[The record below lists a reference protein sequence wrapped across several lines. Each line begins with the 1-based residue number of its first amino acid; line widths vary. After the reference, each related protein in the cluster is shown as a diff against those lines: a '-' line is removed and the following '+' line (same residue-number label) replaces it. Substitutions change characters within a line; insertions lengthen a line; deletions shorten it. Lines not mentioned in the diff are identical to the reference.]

1 MANESEGKLQKDQL
15 PNFVASAK
23 GKPGFHYLI
32 SNALYLLLI
41 PLFVIVL
48 TYDLFSTLSTIYDLF
63 QIWNELSFKFD
74 NVTVLLLVV
83 LCLVSL
89 VFTTIYLMSRPKNVY
104 LVNFSCYK
112 PDPSRMCTRESFL
125 QIASQTGKFSDET
138 LDFKKKI
145 LERSGIGNM
154 TYGPKSLM
162 ENPAEN
168 GNMEEARKETEG
180 VIIGAVDELLAK
192 TGVKPKAIGILVV
205 NSSSFNPTP
214 SLSAF
219 IVNHYKL
226 RSKIFSY
233 NLGGMGCS
241 AGLISIDLAQKLL
254 QVEPNCYALVVSTE
268 NITLGWYVGN
278 DRSMLLTNCLFR
290 VGGAAI
296 LLSNRSS
303 DRSSSKYQLV
313 RTLRSHQVDD
323 NSYNC
328 IMQKEDEFQHV
339 GVKISKTLMVVAGEA
354 LKTHIT
360 AVGPLVLPMYEQ
372 LLFLATSVA
381 RKIFKMK
388 INLYIPDIKLAF
400 EHFCI
405 HTGGRGVLDGI
416 EKNLQ
421 LNEWHMEP
429 SRMTLNRFGNT
440 SSSSVWYELAYSEA
454 KRRIRKGDRICQ
466 IGFGSGFK
474 CSTVVWR
481 ALKTINL
488 NPTLDKN
495 PWIDEIDNFPVQV
508 PQDAPIAF

>member
-138 LDFKKKI
+138 LAFKKKI

-205 NSSSFNPTP
+205 NSSLFNPTP

-226 RSKIFSY
+226 RSNIFSY
-233 NLGGMGCS
+233 NLG
-241 AGLISIDLAQKLL
+241 
-254 QVEPNCYALVVSTE
+254 
-268 NITLGWYVGN
+268 
-278 DRSMLLTNCLFR
+278 
-290 VGGAAI
+290 
-296 LLSNRSS
+296 
-303 DRSSSKYQLV
+303 
-313 RTLRSHQVDD
+313 
-323 NSYNC
+323 
-328 IMQKEDEFQHV
+328 
-339 GVKISKTLMVVAGEA
+339 
-354 LKTHIT
+354 
-360 AVGPLVLPMYEQ
+360 
-372 LLFLATSVA
+372 
-381 RKIFKMK
+381 
-388 INLYIPDIKLAF
+388 DIKLAF

-440 SSSSVWYELAYSEA
+440 SSSSVWYELACSEA

>member
-1 MANESEGKLQKDQL
+1 M
-15 PNFVASAK
+15 
-23 GKPGFHYLI
+23 
-32 SNALYLLLI
+32 
-41 PLFVIVL
+41 
-48 TYDLFSTLSTIYDLF
+48 
-63 QIWNELSFKFD
+63 
-74 NVTVLLLVV
+74 
-83 LCLVSL
+83 
-89 VFTTIYLMSRPKNVY
+89 
-104 LVNFSCYK
+104 
-112 PDPSRMCTRESFL
+112 
-125 QIASQTGKFSDET
+125 
-138 LDFKKKI
+138 
-145 LERSGIGNM
+145 
-154 TYGPKSLM
+154 
-162 ENPAEN
+162 
-168 GNMEEARKETEG
+168 
-180 VIIGAVDELLAK
+180 
-192 TGVKPKAIGILVV
+192 
-205 NSSSFNPTP
+205 
-214 SLSAF
+214 
-219 IVNHYKL
+219 
-226 RSKIFSY
+226 
-233 NLGGMGCS
+233 
-241 AGLISIDLAQKLL
+241 
-254 QVEPNCYALVVSTE
+254 EPNCYALVVSTE

-339 GVKISKTLMVVAGEA
+339 GVKISKNLMVVAGEA

-360 AVGPLVLPMYEQ
+360 ALGPLVLPMSEQ

-440 SSSSVWYELAYSEA
+440 SSSSVWYELAA

-466 IGFGSGFK
+466 IVQHCCMACIEDHQSQSYTGQKS
-474 CSTVVWR
+474 
-481 ALKTINL
+481 
-488 NPTLDKN
+488 LD
-495 PWIDEIDNFPVQV
+495 
-508 PQDAPIAF
+508 

>member
-15 PNFVASAK
+15 PNFVASVK

-138 LDFKKKI
+138 LAFKKKI

-192 TGVKPKAIGILVV
+192 TGVKPKAIGIL
-205 NSSSFNPTP
+205 
-214 SLSAF
+214 
-219 IVNHYKL
+219 L
-226 RSKIFSY
+226 RSNIFSY

-339 GVKISKTLMVVAGEA
+339 GVKISKNLMVVAGEA

-360 AVGPLVLPMYEQ
+360 ALGPLVLPMSEQ

-440 SSSSVWYELAYSEA
+440 SSSSV
-454 KRRIRKGDRICQ
+454 
-466 IGFGSGFK
+466 
-474 CSTVVWR
+474 
-481 ALKTINL
+481 
-488 NPTLDKN
+488 
-495 PWIDEIDNFPVQV
+495 
-508 PQDAPIAF
+508 